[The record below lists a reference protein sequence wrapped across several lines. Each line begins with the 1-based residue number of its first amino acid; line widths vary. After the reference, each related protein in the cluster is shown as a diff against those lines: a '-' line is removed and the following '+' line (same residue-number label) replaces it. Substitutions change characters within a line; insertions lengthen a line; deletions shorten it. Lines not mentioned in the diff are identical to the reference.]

1 MAYVQPTPAAFKAR
15 FPNFSEVDNAYIQ
28 LLLDDAIL
36 RFGDGWYERDR
47 ALAQMLF
54 VAHVLASEGAVD
66 GSGGSGGGSASTGN
80 VKRRKVGDVE
90 VEFAGLSAASSGG
103 GALGDYLSGTMYGRQ
118 LLLLMRLN
126 FPAITVV

>member
-1 MAYVQPTPAAFKAR
+1 MG
-15 FPNFSEVDNAYIQ
+15 NISEKCKCPK
-28 LLLDDAIL
+28 LFEELD
-36 RFGDGWYERDR
+36 RRDMKQNDF
-47 ALAQMLF
+47 A
-54 VAHVLASEGAVD
+54 VLIG
-66 GSGGSGGGSASTGN
+66 ASTGN

>member
-1 MAYVQPTPAAFKAR
+1 MAYVQPAPAAFKAR

-28 LLLDDAIL
+28 LLLDDAVP
-36 RFGDGWYERDR
+36 RFGEGWYERDR
-47 ALAQMLF
+47 ALAQMLW
-54 VAHVLASEGAVD
+54 VAHVLASEGLGD
-66 GSGGSGGGSASTGN
+66 GAGGGSGGGATTGT

-90 VEFAGLSAASSGG
+90 VEFAGLSASTSGG

>member
-1 MAYVQPTPAAFKAR
+1 MAYVQPAPAAFKAR
-15 FPNFSEVDNAYIQ
+15 FPNFSDVDNAYIQ
-28 LLLDDAIL
+28 LLLDDAVL

-66 GSGGSGGGSASTGN
+66 GSGGSGGGGASTGN

-90 VEFAGLSAASSGG
+90 VEFAGMSASSSGG

>member
-1 MAYVQPTPAAFKAR
+1 MAYVKPTPAAFKAR
-15 FPNFSEVDNAYIQ
+15 FPNFSDVDNAYIQ

-36 RFGDGWYERDR
+36 RFGEGWYERDR

-54 VAHVLASEGAVD
+54 VAHVLASEGMGD
-66 GSGGSGGGSASTGN
+66 GAGGGGGGGSTTGS

-90 VEFAGLSAASSGG
+90 VEFAGLPASTSGG

-118 LLLLMRLN
+118 LLPLMRLN

>member
-1 MAYVQPTPAAFKAR
+1 MAYVKPTPAAFKAR

-28 LLLDDAIL
+28 LLLDDAVP
-36 RFGDGWYERDR
+36 RFGEGWYERDR
-47 ALAQMLF
+47 ALAQMLW
-54 VAHVLASEGAVD
+54 VAHVLASEGLGD
-66 GSGGSGGGSASTGN
+66 GAGGSSGGGATTGT

-90 VEFAGLSAASSGG
+90 VEFAGLSSASSGG

>member
-1 MAYVQPTPAAFKAR
+1 MAYVQPTPASFKAR

-47 ALAQMLF
+47 ALAQMLW
-54 VAHVLASEGAVD
+54 VAHVLASEGLGD
-66 GSGGSGGGSASTGN
+66 GAGGGSGGGATTGP

-90 VEFAGLSAASSGG
+90 VEFAGMSASSSGG
-103 GALGDYLSGTMYGRQ
+103 GALGDYLGGTMYGRQ